1 MWITQSFIWPSTEAT
16 SHALHRCLA
25 SPVPSA
31 LLVLHCLDGPLSQA
45 SSLPFIFTR
54 SITTKLCFDFCHQAL
69 LHLSFSNK
77 LSMTPMSFKLSCGL
91 NLVPSRISSEMLVYN
106 SLSSITKIQQ
116 EPRSFTYLLVRGE
129 GSWAP
134 WSYLARSFSIP

>member
-1 MWITQSFIWPSTEAT
+1 
-16 SHALHRCLA
+16 
-25 SPVPSA
+25 
-31 LLVLHCLDGPLSQA
+31 
-45 SSLPFIFTR
+45 LPFTFAR
-54 SITTKLCFDFCHQAL
+54 SITTKLCFNFCHHAI

-91 NLVPSRISSEMLVYN
+91 NLVPSHIPSEMLVYN

-116 EPRSFTYLLVRGE
+116 EPRSFKHLLVHGE